1 MLPASGVISTQRR
14 RASTQDFSPATA
26 AYPSRSRLPRANV
39 STQARVSR
47 SLYQREEFVARGLV
61 FAEAAEHRA
70 GDGAGVLFFDAAHH
84 HAEML
89 SLAQHTDAARGNGVG
104 DGGSERL
111 GHAFLYLQPGPG
123 HIYHTRDCSQAHLSV
138 LRPL

>member
-89 SLAQHTDAARGNGVG
+89 SLAQHTDAARGNSVG
-104 DGGSERL
+104 DGGSDLL
-111 GHAFLYLQPGPG
+111 GQTFLYLQPAGVHMHHAG
-123 HIYHTRDCSQAHLSV
+123 EFCVADDSV
-138 LRPL
+138 LR